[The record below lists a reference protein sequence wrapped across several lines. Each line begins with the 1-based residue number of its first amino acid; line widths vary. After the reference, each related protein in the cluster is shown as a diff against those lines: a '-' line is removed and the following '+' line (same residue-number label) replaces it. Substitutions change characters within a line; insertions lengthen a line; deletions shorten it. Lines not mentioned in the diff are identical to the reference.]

1 VTAPIARRGRVFPA
15 PPHSVEGA
23 STETRDRPLL
33 AGIEWTPAYA
43 AFLVYI
49 FTIITYRMPP
59 NTGTVTMAV
68 ALLTL
73 PLEKRPLRLPPV
85 VFWTIG
91 LLAWAMIGWT
101 TTDYPDI
108 VWDRLIEFSKIVG
121 VILVA
126 VNVLTTR
133 PRLRFFLLAFLGYFA
148 LYPVRGALITYFTG
162 GATGGRAAW
171 NYAYQNP
178 NDLAGMCLLVFSLS
192 VGMLVT
198 DRRLW
203 IRACALAGAI
213 VLPLV
218 ILLTQSR
225 GAFIALL
232 ALAGVVVKG
241 YWRQARMLL
250 WGGLAVVFLAF
261 VAPDSVWQR
270 LGTLKDVTNEESA
283 AQASD
288 EGSARQRLE
297 IWKVAATI
305 FAENPM
311 TGVGLGAYSKEH
323 YIVSQRPVFNPTA
336 LGARDTHSTYL
347 NLLAE
352 TGLPGLLF
360 FFTVIGAT
368 ILDAERVRRRAK
380 AVQPAAS
387 RQLFYLELGLFGY
400 LVAGIWGSYGQLVL
414 TYLHLALIYATAQVL
429 KGELAPA
436 VSPLPRRG
444 GGAREPRAT
453 VRMAPTAAQAA
464 PAAIRRRR
472 R

>member
-1 VTAPIARRGRVFPA
+1 MTAPIARRGRMVPRPEPRADA
-15 PPHSVEGA
+15 PTAEM
-23 STETRDRPLL
+23 RDRPLF

-43 AFLVYI
+43 AFLIYI
-49 FTIITYRMPP
+49 FTIITYQMPP
-59 NTGTVTMAV
+59 NTGTVTMAA

-73 PLEKRPLRLPPV
+73 PLEKRALRLPPPV
-85 VFWTIG
+85 C
-91 LLAWAMIGWT
+91 WAIAFLGWAVIGWT
-101 TTDYPDI
+101 ATDYPDI
-108 VWDRLIEFSKIVG
+108 VWDRLIEFAKIVG
-121 VILVA
+121 VMLVA

-148 LYPVRGALITYFTG
+148 LYPVRGALVTYFTVG
-162 GATGGRAAW
+162 GGVDGRAAW
-171 NYAYQNP
+171 NFAYENP

-192 VGMLVT
+192 AGMLTT

-232 ALAGVVVKG
+232 AVGGVMVKG

-250 WGGLAVVFLAF
+250 LGGLAVVFLAF

-288 EGSARQRLE
+288 EGSARQRME

-305 FAENPM
+305 FAENPV

-323 YIVSQRPVFNPTA
+323 YVVAQRPAFNPTA
-336 LGARDTHSTYL
+336 QGPRDTHSTYL
-347 NLLAE
+347 NLMAE
-352 TGLPGLLF
+352 AGLPGLLF
-360 FFTVIGAT
+360 FFAVIGAT
-368 ILDAERVRRRAK
+368 VLDAERTRRRA
-380 AVQPAAS
+380 ATVRPAAA

-400 LVAGIWGSYGQLVL
+400 LVAGVWGTYGQLVL
-414 TYLHLALIYATAQVL
+414 TYLHLALIYATAQVV
-429 KGELAPA
+429 KGELAPPA
-436 VSPLPRRG
+436 APLLRRG
-444 GGAREPRAT
+444 MREPRAT
-453 VRMAPTAAQAA
+453 ARLAPAAA
-464 PAAIRRRR
+464 PAAAIRRRGR
-472 R
+472 

>member
-1 VTAPIARRGRVFPA
+1 MTAPIARRGRMFPPAQSRADA
-15 PPHSVEGA
+15 PA
-23 STETRDRPLL
+23 TEARDGPLF

-59 NTGTVTMAV
+59 NTGTVTMAA

-73 PLEKRPLRLPPV
+73 PLERRPLRLPPV

-91 LLAWAMIGWT
+91 LLGWAVIGWT
-101 TTDYPDI
+101 TTNYPDI

-121 VILVA
+121 VMLVA

-148 LYPVRGALITYFTG
+148 LYPVRGALITYFTVG
-162 GATGGRAAW
+162 GGVGGRAAW
-171 NYAYQNP
+171 NYAYENP

-232 ALAGVVVKG
+232 ALGGVVLKG
-241 YWRQARMLL
+241 YWRHAKMLL
-250 WGGLAVVFLAF
+250 WGGLAIVFLAF
-261 VAPDSVWQR
+261 VAPDSVWKR
-270 LGTLKDVTNEESA
+270 LGTLKDVTNEENA

-305 FAENPM
+305 FAENPV
-311 TGVGLGAYSKEH
+311 TGVGLGTYPKEH
-323 YIVSQRPVFNPTA
+323 YIVSQRSVFNPTA

-352 TGLPGLLF
+352 IGLPGLLF
-360 FFTVIGAT
+360 FLTVIGAA
-368 ILDAERVRRRAK
+368 ILDAERTRRRA
-380 AVQPAAS
+380 ATVRPAGS

-400 LVAGIWGSYGQLVL
+400 LVAGIWGTYGQLVL
-414 TYLHLALIYATAQVL
+414 TYLHIALISATAQVL
-429 KGELAPA
+429 KEELAPA
-436 VSPLPRRG
+436 AGPLPRRG
-444 GGAREPRAT
+444 MREPRAAA
-453 VRMAPTAAQAA
+453 RLAPSAA

>member
-1 VTAPIARRGRVFPA
+1 VTAPIARRGRTFPA
-15 PPHSVEGA
+15 ARSSADSQP
-23 STETRDRPLL
+23 TEVRDRPLL

-49 FTIITYRMPP
+49 FTIITYRTPP
-59 NTGTVTMAV
+59 NTGTVAMAT

-73 PLEKRPLRLPPV
+73 PLEKRPLRLPAPV
-85 VFWTIG
+85 YWA
-91 LLAWAMIGWT
+91 LAFLGWALIGWT
-101 TTDYPDI
+101 TTNYPDA

-121 VILVA
+121 VMLVA

-148 LYPVRGALITYFTG
+148 LYPVRGALVTYFTVG
-162 GATGGRAAW
+162 GGVGGRAAW
-171 NYAYQNP
+171 NYAYENP

-192 VGMLVT
+192 AGMLVT

-203 IRACALAGAI
+203 IRACALAGAL

-232 ALAGVVVKG
+232 AVGGVMVKG
-241 YWRQARMLL
+241 YWRQGKMLL

-261 VAPDSVWQR
+261 VAPDSVWER
-270 LGTLKDVTNEESA
+270 LGTLRDVTNEENA

-305 FAENPM
+305 FAENPV
-311 TGVGLGAYSKEH
+311 TGVGLGAYPKEH
-323 YIVSQRPVFNPTA
+323 YIVAQRAVFNPTA

-360 FFTVIGAT
+360 FLAVVGAAV
-368 ILDAERVRRRAK
+368 LDAERTRRRAG
-380 AVQPAAS
+380 AVRSAES

-400 LVAGIWGSYGQLVL
+400 LVAGIWGTYGQLVL
-414 TYLHLALIYATAQVL
+414 TYLHIALIFATAQVL
-429 KGELAPA
+429 KEELAPMA
-436 VSPLPRRG
+436 APRLRRG
-444 GGAREPRAT
+444 MFGPRAT
-453 VRMAPTAAQAA
+453 ARPTPVATQAA

>member
-1 VTAPIARRGRVFPA
+1 VTAPIARRGRTFPPA
-15 PPHSVEGA
+15 HSGVDTPAG
-23 STETRDRPLL
+23 ETPDRPLL

-59 NTGTVTMAV
+59 NTGTVTMAA

-73 PLEKRPLRLPPV
+73 PLEKRPLRLPPPV
-85 VFWTIG
+85 Y
-91 LLAWAMIGWT
+91 WAVAFLGWAVIGWT
-101 TTDYPDI
+101 TTNYPDI
-108 VWDRLIEFSKIVG
+108 VWDRVIEFSKIVG
-121 VILVA
+121 VMLVA

-133 PRLRFFLLAFLGYFA
+133 PRLRFFLLAFLAYFA
-148 LYPVRGALITYFTG
+148 LYPVRGALVTYFTVG
-162 GATGGRAAW
+162 GGVGGRAAW
-171 NYAYQNP
+171 NYAYENP

-192 VGMLVT
+192 AGMLVT

-203 IRACALAGAI
+203 IRACALAGALL
-213 VLPLV
+213 LPLV

-232 ALAGVVVKG
+232 AVGGVILKG

-270 LGTLKDVTNEESA
+270 LGTLKDVTSEENA

-297 IWKVAATI
+297 IWKVASTI
-305 FAENPM
+305 FAENPV
-311 TGVGLGAYSKEH
+311 TGVGLGAYPKEH
-323 YIVSQRPVFNPTA
+323 YIVAQRAVFNPTA

-352 TGLPGLLF
+352 TGLPGLLCF
-360 FFTVIGAT
+360 LAVIGAT
-368 ILDAERVRRRAK
+368 ILDAERTRRRAK
-380 AVQPAAS
+380 VALPAAS

-400 LVAGIWGSYGQLVL
+400 LVAGIWGTYGQLVL
-414 TYLHLALIYATAQVL
+414 TYLHIALICATAQVL
-429 KGELAPA
+429 KGELTPA
-436 VSPLPRRG
+436 TAALPRRG
-444 GGAREPRAT
+444 MREPRVTA
-453 VRMAPTAAQAA
+453 RMAPAAA